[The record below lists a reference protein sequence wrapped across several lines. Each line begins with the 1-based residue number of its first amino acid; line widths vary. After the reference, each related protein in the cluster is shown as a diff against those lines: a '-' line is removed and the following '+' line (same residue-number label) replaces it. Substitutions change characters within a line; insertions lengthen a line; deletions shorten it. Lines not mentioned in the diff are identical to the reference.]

1 MPETVQLLLLL
12 PVLLMGT
19 VCLLSQLYMDDCG
32 MRALCNSLVI
42 EMQLICYKVAANM
55 SFLSDTALSQPS
67 SPPSLGALA
76 IDMHKFL
83 KRLSMPQE
91 SGSSSFQHLNK
102 VGSPA
107 LPEQKPLRGFVLSS
121 FPPFLLLLL
130 LFLLHCRPVGLFQI
144 CWTTFSSLAS
154 HSRFLGHRRRRINI
168 NCIVSKK
175 FFQSGLRLTEKVVKV
190 LFSPLVYCVISF
202 ARL

>member
-1 MPETVQLLLLL
+1 
-12 PVLLMGT
+12 
-19 VCLLSQLYMDDCG
+19 
-32 MRALCNSLVI
+32 MRALCNSFVL

-55 SFLSDTALSQPS
+55 SFLSDTAQTILP
-67 SPPSLGALA
+67 PPSLGALA

-121 FPPFLLLLL
+121 FTAAAAPPPPPSSSFAPVLLSDCAKYAGRRFLLRLLML
-130 LFLLHCRPVGLFQI
+130 VFWV
-144 CWTTFSSLAS
+144 
-154 HSRFLGHRRRRINI
+154 
-168 NCIVSKK
+168 IVD
-175 FFQSGLRLTEKVVKV
+175 V
-190 LFSPLVYCVISF
+190 
-202 ARL
+202 A

>member
-1 MPETVQLLLLL
+1 
-12 PVLLMGT
+12 
-19 VCLLSQLYMDDCG
+19 
-32 MRALCNSLVI
+32 MRALCNSFVL

-55 SFLSDTALSQPS
+55 SFLSDTAQTIPP
-67 SPPSLGALA
+67 PPSLGALA

-121 FPPFLLLLL
+121 FTACCCSFS
-130 LFLLHCRPVGLFQI
+130 
-144 CWTTFSSLAS
+144 SSLARVLLS
-154 HSRFLGHRRRRINI
+154 DCAKYAGRRFL
-168 NCIVSKK
+168 
-175 FFQSGLRLTEKVVKV
+175 LRL
-190 LFSPLVYCVISF
+190 LMLVFWVIVDV
-202 ARL
+202 A

>member
-1 MPETVQLLLLL
+1 
-12 PVLLMGT
+12 
-19 VCLLSQLYMDDCG
+19 
-32 MRALCNSLVI
+32 MRALCNSFVL

-55 SFLSDTALSQPS
+55 SFLSDTAQTIPH
-67 SPPSLGALA
+67 PPSLGALA

-121 FPPFLLLLL
+121 FTAAAAAAPPSPPRSPVSFCPTVPNMLDDVFFFGFSCSFSGSSSTSHKYKLYC
-130 LFLLHCRPVGLFQI
+130 FQKVFPVGFAANGK
-144 CWTTFSSLAS
+144 SS
-154 HSRFLGHRRRRINI
+154 
-168 NCIVSKK
+168 
-175 FFQSGLRLTEKVVKV
+175 
-190 LFSPLVYCVISF
+190 
-202 ARL
+202 

>member
-1 MPETVQLLLLL
+1 
-12 PVLLMGT
+12 
-19 VCLLSQLYMDDCG
+19 
-32 MRALCNSLVI
+32 MRALCNSFVL

-55 SFLSDTALSQPS
+55 SFLSDTPQTTPP
-67 SPPSLGALA
+67 PPSLGALA

-121 FPPFLLLLL
+121 FTAAAASPPPPSSSFASVLLSDCAKYAGRRFLLRLLML
-130 LFLLHCRPVGLFQI
+130 VFWV
-144 CWTTFSSLAS
+144 
-154 HSRFLGHRRRRINI
+154 
-168 NCIVSKK
+168 IVD
-175 FFQSGLRLTEKVVKV
+175 V
-190 LFSPLVYCVISF
+190 
-202 ARL
+202 A

>member
-1 MPETVQLLLLL
+1 
-12 PVLLMGT
+12 
-19 VCLLSQLYMDDCG
+19 
-32 MRALCNSLVI
+32 MRALCNSFVL

-55 SFLSDTALSQPS
+55 SFLSDTAQTTP
-67 SPPSLGALA
+67 PRPSLGALA

-121 FPPFLLLLL
+121 FTAAPPPPPSPSFAAVLLSDCAKYAGRRFLLRLLML
-130 LFLLHCRPVGLFQI
+130 VFWV
-144 CWTTFSSLAS
+144 
-154 HSRFLGHRRRRINI
+154 
-168 NCIVSKK
+168 IVD
-175 FFQSGLRLTEKVVKV
+175 V
-190 LFSPLVYCVISF
+190 
-202 ARL
+202 A